1 MTSIRHIPRTLDVAL
16 GTLFAPCVD
25 DLNRVYL
32 GCSNNVDAT
41 VAARHYTDD
50 NATVGDIAIVV
61 DDTASDYTVASVGST
76 VVLVRLGPRSTAL
89 DS

>member
-1 MTSIRHIPRTLDVAL
+1 MTSVRHIPRTLDVAL

-41 VAARHYTDD
+41 VAARHTVDT
-50 NATVGDIAIVV
+50 TVGDIAIVV
-61 DDTASDYTVASVGST
+61 DGTASDCTAASVGST
-76 VVLVRLGPRSTAL
+76 VVLVRLEPRSTAL